1 MKISL
6 KKYGGL
12 AAGIRRPTLSLDSSI
27 FSAESQEQLHHLVAA
42 VKAASNEAN
51 TQPGRARDSMGYT
64 IEIQDDDGAPT
75 VLTESDSTKSST
87 FAALLRWI
95 EDYHH

>member
-1 MKISL
+1 
-6 KKYGGL
+6 
-12 AAGIRRPTLSLDSSI
+12 
-27 FSAESQEQLHHLVAA
+27 
-42 VKAASNEAN
+42 
-51 TQPGRARDSMGYT
+51 MGYT

-75 VLTESDSTKSST
+75 VLTESDSTMSST